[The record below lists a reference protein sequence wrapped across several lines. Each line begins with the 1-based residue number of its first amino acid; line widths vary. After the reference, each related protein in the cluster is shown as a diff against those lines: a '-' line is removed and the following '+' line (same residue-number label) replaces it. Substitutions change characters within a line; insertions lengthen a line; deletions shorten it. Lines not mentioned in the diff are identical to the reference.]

1 MSDSPADKRLIT
13 GKRRSEDQEQNLRP
27 QLLREIIGQDRV
39 VTNLQILVEAAKGRK
54 EVLDHILFY
63 GPPGIG
69 KTTLAHVMAKEMG
82 VNIRI
87 TAGPAIERAGD
98 LAAILTHLRE
108 GDVLFI
114 DEIHRLGKAVEEIL
128 YPAME
133 DFVLDIVVGKG
144 PAAKN
149 VRLNLP
155 RFTVI
160 GATTRLDLLTAA
172 LRSRFGAI
180 FRLDFYD
187 LDAMKL
193 IVTRAAALFKVPLDP
208 EGAHEIASRA
218 RGTPRIAL
226 RLLKRVRDYA
236 QVRGDGTIT
245 KQIADEA
252 LDLLDIDH
260 LGLDDIDRR
269 VLRTIIE
276 KFNGGPVGVDVIA
289 ASISEEA
296 GTISDVYEP
305 YLLQLGFLNILPRGR
320 VATRRAY
327 EHLGIPYHGAEE
339 QGQQVPL
346 I

>member
-39 VTNLQILVEAAKGRK
+39 VANLQILVEAAKGRK